1 MGCLSNASFHGCSNR
16 TIDVSVRLRWPE
28 ISPFRF
34 EVVLAASGASDQ
46 VCEVS
51 MDAPF
56 QGGSNDIIDKD

>member
-1 MGCLSNASFHGCSNR
+1 MDATFHGGSNDI
-16 TIDVSVRLRWPE
+16 IDGRGRLRRPE

-34 EVVLAASGASDQ
+34 EVVLVASGASDQ

-56 QGGSNDIIDKD
+56 HGGSNDIIDKD